1 MAAVLA
7 LVCGGGLSDQFTTAS
22 GRDACVIL
30 ITRMHVDSRGATR
43 RRRRHSLVRTDDAEF
58 RERSTLAVGGDD
70 VDGDTD
76 QIQIQADCCQ
86 QPREERAK
94 GSDAV
99 TTRLNIKS
107 SVDPTAPARRA
118 HCVIKT
124 GS

>member
-1 MAAVLA
+1 MAAVLG
-7 LVCGGGLSDQFTTAS
+7 LVGGGGLSDQFTTAS

-30 ITRMHVDSRGATR
+30 ITRMHADSRGATR

-58 RERSTLAVGGDD
+58 RERSTLAVDGDG
-70 VDGDTD
+70 GDTD

-107 SVDPTAPARRA
+107 SVNPTAPARRI
-118 HCVIKT
+118 VQ
-124 GS
+124 